1 MFTILAPAKINW
13 ALSVIRKRSDGYHD
27 ILSIVQAIDLYDY
40 LAFEESDNIEIQTNS
55 TIRMENNLVYKA
67 IIALKNFTGI
77 KKGIR
82 VTLKKEIP
90 IGGGLGGGSSDAAST
105 LKALNEFWRLKLS
118 LENLIQIGASIGSD
132 IPFFLNLP
140 ICIIEG
146 RGEIVKPLKIDKTY
160 TLLLVKPSFGISTKW
175 AYESLNLK
183 TQLTENYEKINNNI
197 WQLYQN
203 LKKGD
208 IENLYLWNDLEVV
221 VSKQYPEIEMIKKML
236 IKAGAKVS
244 LMSGSG
250 ATVFGLFND
259 EKEALEASEFFKG
272 YWVKVVKT
280 LAS

>member
-82 VTLKKEIP
+82 VNLKKEIP

-160 TLLLVKPSFGISTKW
+160 ALLLVKPSFGISTKW

-236 IKAGAKVS
+236 IKAGAKAS

-250 ATVFGLFND
+250 ATLFGLFND

>member
-236 IKAGAKVS
+236 IKAGAKAS

-259 EKEALEASEFFKG
+259 EKKALEASEFFKG

>member
-27 ILSIVQAIDLYDY
+27 ILSLIQAIDLYDY

-55 TIRMENNLVYKA
+55 PIRMENNLVYKA
-67 IIALKNFTGI
+67 IVALKNFTGI

-105 LKALNEFWRLKLS
+105 LKALNEFWQLNIS

-208 IENLYLWNDLEVV
+208 IENLYLWNDLEFV

>member
-1 MFTILAPAKINW
+1 MLTFLAPAKINW
-13 ALSVIRKRSDGYHD
+13 ALSVIRKRNDGYHD
-27 ILSIVQAIDLYDY
+27 ILSLIQGINLYDY
-40 LAFEESDNIEIQTNS
+40 LTFEEADNIEIQTNFP
-55 TIRMENNLVYKA
+55 IRMENNLVYKA
-67 IIALKNFTGI
+67 IIALQKYAGI
-77 KKGIR
+77 KRGIK
-82 VTLKKEIP
+82 VILKKEIP
-90 IGGGLGGGSSDAAST
+90 VGGGLGGGSSDAAIT
-105 LKALNEFWRLKLS
+105 LKALNELWQLNLS

-146 RGEIVKPLKIDKTY
+146 RGEIVKPIKIDKTY

-197 WQLYQN
+197 WQLYEK

-208 IENLYLWNDLEVV
+208 IENLYLWNDLEIV
-221 VSKQYPEIEMIKKML
+221 VSNQYTEIEMIKKRL
-236 IKAGAKVS
+236 LKAGAKVS

-250 ATVFGLFND
+250 ATVFGVFND
-259 EKEALEASEFFKG
+259 EKEANEASVLFKG

-280 LAS
+280 LIS

>member
-259 EKEALEASEFFKG
+259 EKEALEASEVFKG

>member
-236 IKAGAKVS
+236 IKAGAKAS

-250 ATVFGLFND
+250 ATLFGLFND